1 MASQR
6 ADRMRSDIMAPA
18 ATAAHHSQTSQPS
31 QGHTLRRLR
40 REGELP
46 AAPCGGGA
54 YSTEAHATTRVAR
67 ASPDMAACVRL
78 PSAQPSHP
86 AALPA
91 GAPHSPPPRTRR
103 ARPPTRLT
111 TTLAAHCHALGAE
124 RRAARRCG
132 APNAEATPSTSDTL
146 SVRRKGGAS
155 RGAPQRPP
163 QRADPTLAPH
173 AWPYVPH
180 AAPAGSRGTQMRP
193 RRAPWPPQVPRQGV
207 GRPAQHLCT
216 SRARRAA
223 PPPLPPLRAAHALA
237 PATGRDAPH
246 GCCCV

>member
-67 ASPDMAACVRL
+67 ASPAVAACVRL

-103 ARPPTRLT
+103 ARPHTRLT

-146 SVRRKGGAS
+146 SVRRKGGAT

-223 PPPLPPLRAAHALA
+223 PPPPLRAAHALA